1 MSSSQEAG
9 VNHMGEWVERLD
21 RVLREAGDKAIADYN
36 NQAAS
41 EGQPPLT
48 AGHEGLVRGSVA
60 AGFAHIATRLDEE
73 DLANL
78 WVSLIWKIGAEK

>member
-1 MSSSQEAG
+1 M
-9 VNHMGEWVERLD
+9 NHMGEWVEHLD

-36 NQAAS
+36 NQAVS
-41 EGQPPLT
+41 EGQPRLT

-60 AGFAHIATRLDEE
+60 AAFAHIATRLDEE

-78 WVSLIWKIGAEK
+78 WVALIWKIGAEK